1 MTDYEKLGAFYL
13 GRTVDPESF
22 DVRDELLL
30 YDAKD
35 LTTHAVCVGMTGSG
49 KTGLCVSLLEDGSP
63 EVDDE
68 PEVDAR
74 FASLPAAAADPKTYV
89 RWAKMLKS
97 HLYREHPLNLWR
109 CREFK
114 KISNPGEGEGDFRV
128 RLRQL
133 LHERRD
139 LEIEKLRKRFAPKLT
154 RIQERIRRAETR
166 VAKEQSQY
174 QQQKMQT
181 AVSIGATVLGAIFGR
196 KLTSVGN
203 VGRATT
209 AARGAG
215 RTARE
220 RGDIARAQE
229 NVEVLR
235 SQLVELEREFE
246 ESLED
251 ARTDVDDTAL
261 EFEELAI
268 RPKKADISIERVAL
282 VWTPWRVSKDG
293 VAEPDF

>member
-1 MTDYEKLGAFYL
+1 M
-13 GRTVDPESF
+13 
-22 DVRDELLL
+22 
-30 YDAKD
+30 
-35 LTTHAVCVGMTGSG
+35 
-49 KTGLCVSLLEDGSP
+49 
-63 EVDDE
+63 
-68 PEVDAR
+68 DAR
-74 FASLPAAAADPKTYV
+74 FARLPAAAADPKTYV

-109 CREFK
+109 CRELK
-114 KISNPGEGEGDFRV
+114 KFSNPGEGEGDFRV

-139 LEIEKLRKRFAPKLT
+139 LEIEKLRKRFAPKLR

-181 AVSIGATVLGAIFGR
+181 AVSLGATVLGAIFGR

-215 RTARE
+215 RAARE

-229 NVEVLR
+229 NVEALR
-235 SQLVELEREFE
+235 AQLVELEREFE

-251 ARTDVDDTAL
+251 ARTDVDATVL
-261 EFEELAI
+261 ELEEFAI
-268 RPKKADISIERVAL
+268 RPKKADISVERVAL

-293 VAEPDF
+293 FADPDF